1 MAHVEFRD
9 QFGTF
14 GKILIV
20 QNHQINNFQKTIIK
34 FTKMSKK
41 TDHKWTSH
49 LNPKKELERPASEV
63 TLLQLL

>member
-20 QNHQINNFQKTIIK
+20 QNHQINIFQKTIIK

-49 LNPKKELERPASEV
+49 
-63 TLLQLL
+63 